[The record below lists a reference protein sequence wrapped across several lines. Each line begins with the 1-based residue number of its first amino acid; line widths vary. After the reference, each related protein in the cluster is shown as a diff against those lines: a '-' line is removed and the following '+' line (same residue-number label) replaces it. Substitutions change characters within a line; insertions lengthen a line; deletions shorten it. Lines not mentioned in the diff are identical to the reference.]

1 MRSREVRIVWSSVR
15 PATEMQMS
23 ILLNPSRMEGHT
35 VSNAGEGRIREDA
48 IFMVVGPVTCLVDE
62 GGWKAV
68 GEGLVVNEFRVDVV
82 VDLFTVD

>member
-1 MRSREVRIVWSSVR
+1 
-15 PATEMQMS
+15 MS
-23 ILLNPSRMEGHT
+23 TLLNPSRMKGPT
-35 VSNAGEGRIREDA
+35 VSNTSNVSVGEHA
-48 IFMVVGPVTCLVDE
+48 IFMVVGPVTCLFEE